1 MRILS
6 ENDIDVAVV
15 SLPLMLDEAV
25 FERAGNGA
33 GVIVYSSFE
42 VAMLKTN
49 SKIRRGVGCSDSL
62 EEAVRL
68 LDLSKAR

>member
-6 ENDIDVAVV
+6 ENDMDVAVV

-33 GVIVYSSFE
+33 GVMRYSS
-42 VAMLKTN
+42 VAAAMVENFVGRRYKRTV
-49 SKIRRGVGCSDSL
+49 RRGKG
-62 EEAVRL
+62 
-68 LDLSKAR
+68 